1 LIYLNIYAIHLLIVE
16 FVRKPGQQTGSGQ
29 CDGDKNQMFQ
39 YLAAGA
45 AVYVTGFAAVALERA
60 TVVWEAMGTSGVVQ
74 EAVEHGVAWP
84 SLVINFFA

>member
-1 LIYLNIYAIHLLIVE
+1 
-16 FVRKPGQQTGSGQ
+16 
-29 CDGDKNQMFQ
+29 MFQ